1 MKTNREIETKEELIS
16 QAKTVIEYTLTFAI
30 PDYEYFEDWNSV
42 HKFAKDTIDYLSSPE
57 TIIGKEE
64 LMTQAEEIQ
73 HTALNFANPYF
84 DDIQGEWSS
93 VYTLAENVE
102 AYLAD

>member
-16 QAKTVIEYTLTFAI
+16 QAETVIEYALTFAL
-30 PDYEYFEDWNSV
+30 PDYEYFEDWNAV
-42 HKFAKDTIDYLSSPE
+42 HKFAKDTIDYLSNPE

-64 LMTQAEEIQ
+64 LMIQAKEIQ
-73 HTALNFANPYF
+73 HTAINFANPYF
-84 DDIQGEWSS
+84 YDIQGEWSS